1 MGKKWE
7 VLRPREKHEEN
18 YQALAGGK
26 RYREVEEVREKE
38 G

>member
-7 VLRPREKHEEN
+7 VLRPREKREEN
-18 YQALAGGK
+18 YQAFAEGK
-26 RYREVEEVREKE
+26 RYREVEVRKKE